1 MLVFR
6 TITTLLQNF
15 PDYWQCKPH
24 QTPGKRDFHPSRYV
38 GKRVSSRASLASQSN
53 KGGMKDMFEYYSFDS
68 VNIFIVKG
76 NL

>member
-6 TITTLLQNF
+6 TITTLLLQNF
-15 PDYWQCKPH
+15 PDYWQSH

-38 GKRVSSRASLASQSN
+38 GKRVSSRASLASQPN

-68 VNIFIVKG
+68 VNIFVVKG
-76 NL
+76 NV